1 MNQLE
6 QQLHGYRHGHELLSA
21 SVTLP
26 KTDQDLIDRLSD
38 VAGPLRPDEKF
49 EPYFTCYPLPSGLHY
64 VFACTWQDLEAP
76 RAGCVRTRS
85 FIVPMREWMTGINIV
100 GLAANLVQE
109 GPWDSARSVD
119 FFEKDDTLPY
129 VPRAEAVEL
138 VEALF
143 LEERKPIVVFDSSNA
158 SAITLRVLAGV
169 WPALRRSLAVS
180 SFALSPRTIAG
191 RSFDLM
197 FAPKE
202 ARSRFHDWSGR
213 KIDANKQ
220 FAARHRWTAQIIERM
235 FDSSDPTLLR
245 NDSIVN
251 LMPED
256 GGTEAEFRISLLW
269 NELQERLETS
279 PNAALGLLDIANSR
293 SSRNID
299 AIRQLE
305 PKLGKAA
312 QKAIAMLPSS
322 EAWRFLLALTDKLKD
337 IRVQLSVAKSIR
349 GAAVQLAKR
358 QPIDAIANAEMLA
371 TARRADLLLGAVGDG
386 IAENLDAVS
395 ASQSAELQPKTF
407 LQLLLLSASFADTAL
422 SNFPLLIEP
431 LSVALAEAS
440 HTTLDEAK
448 RRLLR
453 LLTNDFQAEAAAILI
468 AELSHEELVKE
479 VRLLHA
485 ANALSAIRLHEAI
498 SRRAQLLGVVPE
510 ICDEVAEFVDSP
522 GALALLD
529 CLLTPTNQNVFW
541 ILNSPKLSSTR
552 RLAHMH
558 RILDISSQNEFR
570 SMMLAEQRGAII
582 YLLLRDTIQS
592 VNALLRIIESDVVD
606 GTTTVDLAMKLLPYV
621 DGIVAEELALKALQK
636 ILIQK
641 TNLRTR
647 DVFGTLITT
656 LGARV
661 SASWIVKV
669 GFGPQVPGEVV
680 TENLLAID
688 SLPSAIR
695 KNFLLAVEDIAN
707 AIVERRRV
715 DYDEA
720 AVAAA
725 SNLLWDSAKISRQ
738 SFEKSCA
745 TILPFLFR
753 VYRDPV
759 SKLVAVAYPSVYLEL
774 KKSDIAS
781 DFFKLFLF
789 EYWGKSQTLRHELVA
804 AFSRSNWHATDIALA
819 AARAGDCS
827 QILKEISRLEN
838 GFRVISEIKRDL
850 GTVPA
855 PWRDRISKCLA
866 KLYPI

>member
-21 SVTLP
+21 SVKLP
-26 KTDQDLIDRLSD
+26 KTDQDLVDRLSD
-38 VAGPLRPDEKF
+38 VAGPLRPDERF
-49 EPYFTCYPLPSGLHY
+49 EPYFTCYPLPSGLYY

-100 GLAANLVQE
+100 GLATNLVQE
-109 GPWDSARSVD
+109 GPWDSAKSVD
-119 FFEKDDTLPY
+119 FFGKDDSFPF
-129 VPRAEAVEL
+129 VPLSEAVEL
-138 VEALF
+138 TEALF
-143 LEERKPIVVFDSSNA
+143 LEERKPIVVFDSLNA

-220 FAARHRWTAQIIERM
+220 FVARHRWTAQIVERM
-235 FDSSDPTLLR
+235 FDSTDPTLRR
-245 NDSIVN
+245 NDSIVS

-256 GGTEAEFRISLLW
+256 GGTEAEFRISLFW

-299 AIRQLE
+299 AIKQLE

-312 QKAIAMLPSS
+312 QKAIATLPSN

-371 TARRADLLLGAVGDG
+371 TAQGADLLLGAVGDG

-422 SNFPLLIEP
+422 NNFPVLIEP
-431 LSVALAEAS
+431 LRVALAEAS

-453 LLTNDFQAEAAAILI
+453 LLTNDFQAEAATILI
-468 AELSHEELVKE
+468 SELSHEELLKE
-479 VRLLHA
+479 VSLLHT
-485 ANALSAIRLHEAI
+485 ANALSAIRLHDAI
-498 SRRAQLLGVVPE
+498 GRRAQLLGVVSE
-510 ICDEVAEFVDSP
+510 ICDEVVEFIDSP
-522 GALALLD
+522 GAMSLLD
-529 CLLTPTNQNVFW
+529 CLLTPTNKNVFW
-541 ILNSPKLSSTR
+541 ILNSPKLSSSR
-552 RLAHMH
+552 RLAHLN
-558 RILDISSQNEFR
+558 RILGISSQNEFR
-570 SMMLAEQRGAII
+570 SMMLAEQRDAII
-582 YLLLRDTIQS
+582 GLLLGDPPQS
-592 VNALLRIIESDVVD
+592 VNALLRIVGSDVLD
-606 GTTTVDLAMKLLPYV
+606 DTTTVSLAMKLLPYV
-621 DGIVAEELALKALQK
+621 DGIVAKELALKVLQK

-641 TNLRTR
+641 TSLRTR
-647 DVFGTLITT
+647 DVFETLITT
-656 LGARV
+656 SGARV
-661 SASWIVKV
+661 TVSWIIKV
-669 GFGPQVPGEVV
+669 GLGPQVPGEVV
-680 TENLLAID
+680 AENLLAID
-688 SLPSAIR
+688 GLPSALR
-695 KNFLLAVEDIAN
+695 RNFLLAIEDVVN
-707 AIVERRRV
+707 AIVDRRRV

-720 AVAAA
+720 TVVAV
-725 SNLLWDSAKISRQ
+725 SNLLQDSGKISRQ
-738 SFEKSCA
+738 SFDKSCA

-753 VYRDPV
+753 VYREPV
-759 SKLVAVAYPSVYLEL
+759 SKLVAIAYPAVYLEL
-774 KKSDIAS
+774 KKSDPAS

-789 EYWGKSQTLRHELVA
+789 VHWSKSQTLRHELIA
-804 AFSRSNWHATDIALA
+804 AFSRSNWHASDIALA
-819 AARAGDCS
+819 AARAGDCN

-838 GFRVISEIKRDL
+838 GFRAISEIRRDL
-850 GTVPA
+850 DAVPV
-855 PWRDRISKCLA
+855 PWREKISKCLD